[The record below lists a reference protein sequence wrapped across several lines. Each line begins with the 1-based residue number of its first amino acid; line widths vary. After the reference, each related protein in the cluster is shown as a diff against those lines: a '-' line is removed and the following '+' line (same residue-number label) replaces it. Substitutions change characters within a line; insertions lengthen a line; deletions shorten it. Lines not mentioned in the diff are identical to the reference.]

1 MDMHHPH
8 STEGFAPAS
17 VPPRRALVL
26 SGGIALGA
34 FEAGAYAAYEAA
46 EGDAPPWVLGASA
59 GALNAAII
67 AGNAPGQRLPMLR
80 RFWEAAAT
88 EPMPVAGA
96 LFGPPPAFG
105 PWRRGY
111 NQLSAARTLLL
122 GNPALFRPRLMP
134 EIGPAPSFYELG
146 PLLRRLPEFV
156 DFDRLNG
163 GEVRLTVTATDVETG
178 ERVVFDTG
186 EGARIGPEHLAASS
200 ALLPLFAPVEVE
212 GRLLA
217 DGGLSTNAPLDIVL
231 DAPGAGPLH
240 CLVVELF
247 ARSGRRPASL
257 SAALARAGDLAFGS
271 QTRQALEGRVREY
284 RMRALVG
291 RLAAELPPERE
302 REAEL
307 ASLLAHAEAT
317 VALLNYHAAEDE
329 AGAGKAFD
337 FSRATLAD
345 RWAAGERGMAE
356 ALERLARPEAAR
368 VLAPGLLLHEVEA
381 RSTPAG
387 QRR

>member
-8 STEGFAPAS
+8 PTEGIAPAPVS
-17 VPPRRALVL
+17 PRRALVL
-26 SGGIALGA
+26 SGGVALGA
-34 FEAGAYAAYEAA
+34 FEAGAYAAYEAVERA
-46 EGDAPPWVLGASA
+46 APPWVLGASV

-67 AGNAPGQRLPMLR
+67 AGNAPEQRLPMLR
-80 RFWEAAAT
+80 RFWDAAAT
-88 EPMPVAGA
+88 RPMPVADA
-96 LFGPPPAFG
+96 LFGPPPAG

-111 NQLSAARTLLL
+111 NQLSAAQTLLF

-134 EIGPAPSFYELG
+134 EFGPAASIYELG
-146 PLLRRLPEFV
+146 PLIRRLPEFI

-163 GEVRLTVTATDVETG
+163 GEVRLTITATDVETG
-178 ERVVFDTG
+178 ERVIFDTS

-200 ALLPLFAPVEVE
+200 ALLPLFTPVEVE

-217 DGGLSTNAPLDIVL
+217 DGGISTNAPIDVVL
-231 DAPGAGPLH
+231 DAPGSGPLQ

-257 SAALARAGDLAFGS
+257 SAAVARAGDLAFGN
-271 QTRQALEGRVREY
+271 QTRQALESRVREY
-284 RMRALVG
+284 RMRALIG

-307 ASLLAHAEAT
+307 AALLAHAEAL
-317 VALLNYHAAEDE
+317 VVSLNYHAGDDE

-345 RWAAGERGMAE
+345 RWAAGERGMRE
-356 ALERLARPEAAR
+356 ALERLRQPEAAR

-381 RSTPAG
+381 YSTPAD
-387 QRR
+387 QCR

>member
-1 MDMHHPH
+1 MDMHHPNP
-8 STEGFAPAS
+8 SAEAAP
-17 VPPRRALVL
+17 VPADPRRALVL

-46 EGDAPPWVLGASA
+46 EGGAPPWLLGASA

-67 AGNAPGQRLPMLR
+67 AGNAPGQRVAALR
-80 RFWEAAAT
+80 RFWERAAT
-88 EPMPVAGA
+88 EPMPLTGA
-96 LFGPPPAFG
+96 FFGPPPEAG
-105 PWRRGY
+105 LWRRGY
-111 NQLSAARTLLL
+111 NQLSAMQTLLL

-134 EIGPAPSFYELG
+134 ELGPAPSLYELD
-146 PLLRRLPEFV
+146 PLMRMLPEFI
-156 DFDRLNG
+156 DFERLNG
-163 GEVRLTVTATDVETG
+163 GDTRLTITATDVETG
-178 ERVVFDTG
+178 ERVVFDTA
-186 EGARIGPEHLAASS
+186 EGARIGPEHITASS
-200 ALLPLFAPVEVE
+200 ALLPLFTPVEVE

-217 DGGLSTNAPLDIVL
+217 DGGISTNAPVDIVL
-231 DAPGAGPLH
+231 DAPGAGPLQ

-257 SAALARAGDLAFGS
+257 SAAVARAGDLAFGN
-271 QTRQALEGRVREY
+271 QTRQALNARIREY

-307 ASLLAHAEAT
+307 AALLAHAEAA
-317 VALLNYHAAEDE
+317 VVLLNYHAAEDE
-329 AGAGKAFD
+329 AGAGKVFD

-345 RWAAGERGMAE
+345 RWAAGERGMEE
-356 ALERLARPEAAR
+356 ALNRLARPEAAQ

-381 RSTPAG
+381 RSAPG
-387 QRR
+387 

>member
-1 MDMHHPH
+1 MDMHHP
-8 STEGFAPAS
+8 SPAAEAAPATA
-17 VPPRRALVL
+17 PRRALVL

-34 FEAGAYAAYEAA
+34 FEAGAYAAYDSI
-46 EGDAPPWVLGASA
+46 EGGAPPWVLGASV

-67 AGNAPGQRLPMLR
+67 VGNAPGQRVAALR
-80 RFWEAAAT
+80 RFWDRAAT

-96 LFGPPPAFG
+96 LFGPPPDAG
-105 PWRRGY
+105 LWRRGY
-111 NQLSAARTLLL
+111 NQLSAAQTFFF
-122 GNPALFRPRLMP
+122 GNPALFRPRLLP
-134 EIGPAPSFYELG
+134 EFGPAASLYELG
-146 PLLRRLPEFV
+146 PLMRLLPEFI

-163 GEVRLTVTATDVETG
+163 GEVRLTITATDVETG
-178 ERVVFDTG
+178 ERIVFDTA

-200 ALLPLFAPVEVE
+200 ALLPLFTPVEVE

-217 DGGLSTNAPLDIVL
+217 DGGISTNAPIDIVL
-231 DAPGAGPLH
+231 DAPGAGPLQ

-247 ARSGRRPASL
+247 ARSGSRPASL
-257 SAALARAGDLAFGS
+257 SAAMARAGDLAFGN
-271 QTRQALEGRVREY
+271 QTRQALESRIREY
-284 RMRALVG
+284 RMRALIG

-307 ASLLAHAEAT
+307 AALLAHAEAM
-317 VALLNYHAAEDE
+317 VVSLNYHAAEDE

-345 RWAAGERGMAE
+345 RWAAGEGGMRE
-356 ALERLARPEAAR
+356 ALARIRQPEAAT

-381 RSTPAG
+381 VSRPAD
-387 QRR
+387 QPR

>member
-1 MDMHHPH
+1 MDMHHPNP
-8 STEGFAPAS
+8 SAEAAPA
-17 VPPRRALVL
+17 PADPRRALIL
-26 SGGIALGA
+26 TGGIALGA

-46 EGDAPPWVLGASA
+46 EGEAPPWLLGASV

-67 AGNAPGQRLPMLR
+67 AGNAPGQRVTALR
-80 RFWEAAAT
+80 RFWERVAT
-88 EPMPVAGA
+88 EPMPLAGA
-96 LFGPPPAFG
+96 FFGPPPEAG

-111 NQLSAARTLLL
+111 NQLSAMQTLLL
-122 GNPALFRPRLMP
+122 GNPALFRPRLMA
-134 EIGPAPSFYELG
+134 ELGPAPSLYELG
-146 PLLRRLPEFV
+146 PLMRLLPEFV

-163 GEVRLTVTATDVETG
+163 GDTRLSITATDVETG
-178 ERVVFDTG
+178 ERVVFDTAA
-186 EGARIGPEHLAASS
+186 GARIGPEHLAASS
-200 ALLPLFAPVEVE
+200 ALLPLFTPVEVE

-217 DGGLSTNAPLDIVL
+217 DGGISTNAPVDIVL
-231 DAPGAGPLH
+231 DAPGSGPLQ

-257 SAALARAGDLAFGS
+257 SAAVARAGDLAFGN
-271 QTRQALEGRVREY
+271 QTRQALENRVREY

-317 VALLNYHAAEDE
+317 MVLLNYHAAPDE
-329 AGAGKAFD
+329 AGAGKIFD

-345 RWAAGERGMAE
+345 RWVAGERGMEE
-356 ALERLARPEAAR
+356 ALDRLARPEAAQ
-368 VLAPGLLLHEVEA
+368 VLAPGLLLHQVEA
-381 RSTPAG
+381 RSG
-387 QRR
+387 GG